1 MSALCLDELA
11 GIGDAVIDVRLDSAL
26 ADVGNS
32 DAVTL
37 SVVVGQGDCPAGTGS
52 RRSVGRTGMM
62 RPRPM
67 ASRPTISRAMMAEL
81 CT

>member
-1 MSALCLDELA
+1 MSALRPDELA

-26 ADVGNS
+26 ADVGHR

-52 RRSVGRTGMM
+52 RS
-62 RPRPM
+62 
-67 ASRPTISRAMMAEL
+67 
-81 CT
+81 